1 LAETTPEV
9 SRKMRKRIAVAALV
23 PDRVGEAAA
32 VLARSFLDNPLLA
45 HTFADERLRDRA
57 LRLLFAGLCRDA
69 LPFGHVDAAAV
80 DGRMLGLRCGFRLA
94 PIGCPWDDG
103 SASPR
108 RFFGSFRST
117 LEAPGECS
125 AWMPHRAAFTPRN
138 ITGSYRRSEWTGDSG
153 AGHRDA
159 APCTRRGPRQRREDA
174 LLSVHVEPSHLAALQ
189 SARVRGHARHPSPS
203 WRSTHVDHVAKAVDP
218 GERFVTSSNLS
229 GW

>member
-1 LAETTPEV
+1 
-9 SRKMRKRIAVAALV
+9 VAALV

-138 ITGSYRRSEWTGDSG
+138 ITGSYRRSEWTGGFRGRASG
-153 AGHRDA
+153 RSSLHPSWTTP
-159 APCTRRGPRQRREDA
+159 APGGRPVICTRRTLAPCGSTVGSGSRSRETSISFVEVHSRGPCGEGRRSRGTVRH
-174 LLSVHVEPSHLAALQ
+174 LLEPIRMVTQDSHP
-189 SARVRGHARHPSPS
+189 GTDESPP
-203 WRSTHVDHVAKAVDP
+203 R
-218 GERFVTSSNLS
+218 R
-229 GW
+229 